1 MGLHPG
7 EITRA
12 RIRGVNY
19 PAEAEQIF
27 RQELGQ
33 KSKEELVDYIISLL
47 DGPPGQ
53 GYVTERILN
62 YLEREDKLEG
72 LIFNEVRDDEA
83 RMLYRDLHR
92 DQGYY

>member
-1 MGLHPG
+1 MPLHPA
-7 EITRA
+7 EIQRA

-27 RQELGQ
+27 RQELGRE
-33 KSKEELVDYIISLL
+33 SKEELINHIINYL
-47 DGPPGQ
+47 D
-53 GYVTERILN
+53 TERILD
-62 YLEREDKLEG
+62 YLERADKLEG

>member
-1 MGLHPG
+1 MHPG

-33 KSKEELVDYIISLL
+33 KTKEELIDHIISLL
-47 DGPPGQ
+47 D
-53 GYVTERILN
+53 TERILN

-92 DQGYY
+92 DQA